1 MDEQTVQSIDFLRSL
16 FEPPNL
22 LKEEMNEWKR
32 HKYYN
37 FREYVCVF
45 MYLCQCMGM
54 SIPHHYDMMISTTFL
69 KILRESCKIEEL
81 MIKKDEKVLI
91 YDIFSSSDK

>member
-1 MDEQTVQSIDFLRSL
+1 
-16 FEPPNL
+16 
-22 LKEEMNEWKR
+22 
-32 HKYYN
+32 
-37 FREYVCVF
+37 